1 MWGRR
6 IVTAF
11 VMEAE
16 AVCRVLRHLGLETE
30 AQAIVPARPPP
41 GGAPLWES

>member
-1 MWGRR
+1 M
-6 IVTAF
+6 TAF